1 MVHNDPEFVQLNVRF
16 IDAIIRRWE
25 SLMEHITHIRVGELS
40 PEEEEEARDAI
51 RSTTIESD
59 LELAGFRAD
68 AMRRGWSF
76 PLDDLVDSF
85 ELEPVERQILE
96 LALMPH
102 LDLSFRRR
110 LARFNNNILLDF
122 VDVDLTL
129 QLLFSSRVERLQ
141 GRRYF
146 AADARLL
153 QHKLISLER
162 AKEPKGDGALA
173 QEIKVPERLA
183 DFVLCRRSI
192 DTTLRNLAELKDP
205 HVRLDD
211 VALDRES
218 RRELLEVLRHFS
230 NPTGGSGR
238 SNARG
243 PFVGANGLAI
253 AIVGSPGTGKTM
265 LAEAIAHE
273 LHRPLITVDSATL
286 VGDARSFVT
295 LVANLFTEARV
306 QGAVLIFDRCESL
319 VNKGNPRLPPL
330 LSQLERNGGLVIF
343 TTNRPDEVDSAIE
356 HYIGYQMNL
365 GMPDVEQRTRIWITH
380 MPAGL
385 PVMPDVD
392 LEDLGTRYE
401 LTGGQIASACA
412 LAEQRVR
419 SGGEHSAISIDLLKG
434 CAQAQIRANM
444 DELAVRSKV
453 NLTLDDLVLPPRE
466 MGMVKEVLMAC
477 RNRVF
482 VMTKWGF
489 GRRLVTGK
497 GITVLF
503 KGEPGTGKTLCAEI
517 MASELGMKLYQVSIP
532 KIVSKYVGETEKNIS
547 KIFASARANHS
558 MLLFDEADSL
568 FGKRVTNVESS
579 IDRFSNM
586 ETNLL
591 LQEIER
597 FEGIVILTT
606 NLDKNMD
613 DAFARRIMFKIDF
626 PKPDVKNRE
635 IIWRKLVP
643 KDCPVGD
650 DIDYLDLAES
660 FELAGGNIKNAVV
673 RAAYRAAERRDKI
686 TRDDI
691 EFAAEKE
698 CINAGKLF
706 RVSRKRDW

>member
-1 MVHNDPEFVQLNVRF
+1 VITQDPEFVALNARF
-16 IDAIIRRWE
+16 IDAVLTRWE
-25 SLMEHITHIRVGELS
+25 SLLEHVIHLKLNDLS
-40 PEEEEEARDAI
+40 EEETEEARENI
-51 RSTTIESD
+51 RATTIESD
-59 LELAGFRAD
+59 LELAGHRAD

-76 PLDDLVDSF
+76 PLDDLAASHD
-85 ELEPVERQILE
+85 LEPVERQILE

-102 LDLSFRRR
+102 LDLGFRRR

-122 VDVDLTL
+122 VDVDLAL
-129 QLLFSSRVERLQ
+129 SLLFPTRVERLQ
-141 GRRYF
+141 GRRHF
-146 AADARLL
+146 ASDARLL

-162 AKEPKGDGALA
+162 AREPKGDGTLA
-173 QEIKVPERLA
+173 QEIRVPERLA

-192 DTTLRNLAELKDP
+192 DASLRVFADLKDP
-205 HVRLDD
+205 AVALDD
-211 VALDRES
+211 VALDRDA
-218 RRELLEVLRHFS
+218 RDELVEVLRHFE
-230 NPTGGSGR
+230 NPPGAGGR
-238 SNARG
+238 PARG
-243 PFVGANGLAI
+243 PFVGHDGLAV
-253 AIVGSPGTGKTM
+253 ALVGTAGTGKTM
-265 LAEAIAHE
+265 LAEAIAHT
-273 LHRPLITVDSATL
+273 LRRPLIVVDAATL
-286 VGDARSFVT
+286 AGDTRSFVT
-295 LVANLFTEARV
+295 LIAALFTEARV
-306 QGAVLIFDRCESL
+306 QGAVLVVDRCEAL
-319 VNKGNPRLPPL
+319 VNKGNARLPPL
-330 LSQLERNGGLVIF
+330 LSQLERSGGLVVF

-356 HYIGYQMNL
+356 HYIGFQLNL
-365 GMPDVEQRTRIWITH
+365 GMPDVDQRTRIWATH
-380 MPAGL
+380 LPKGL
-385 PVMPDVD
+385 PVLPDVD
-392 LEDLGTRYE
+392 LEDLGTRFE

-419 SGGEHSAISIDLLKG
+419 SGVAGTAISADLLKQ

-444 DELAVRSKV
+444 DELSVRSKV
-453 NLTLDDLVLPPRE
+453 TLTLDDLVLPARE
-466 MGMVKEVLMAC
+466 MSMVHELLMAC

-503 KGEPGTGKTLCAEI
+503 KGDPGTGKTLCAEI
-517 MASELGMKLYQVSIP
+517 LATELGMKLYQVSIP
-532 KIVSKYVGETEKNIS
+532 RIVSKYVGETEKNIS

-579 IDRFSNM
+579 VDRFSNM

-597 FEGIVILTT
+597 FDGIVILTT

-626 PKPDVKNRE
+626 PKPDIPNRE
-635 IIWRKLVP
+635 VIWRKLVP
-643 KDCPVGD
+643 KDCPVAD
-650 DIDYLDLAES
+650 DIDYHELAES

-673 RAAYRAAERRDKI
+673 RAAYRAAERRDRI

-706 RVSRKRDW
+706 RANRKRDW